1 MMIPNSHFKQ
11 IGPVKLPLNWGNSV
25 KECTLRYFEFSGG
38 RYLVVEVGDIDK
50 QKPLETLIRIQSACV
65 FGDLFESRWCDC
77 AWQFEEA
84 KRLLFE
90 NGRGLMIHGY
100 DQNGKGLSLDD
111 HFRVYAEGQANHLE
125 LLTESF
131 DFLGLKYENRN
142 YSEVGVIIKDYYQIK
157 KVKLLTNDPVRLN
170 FFTEHEFEIERI
182 GIQPPIDE
190 YNETE
195 LRIKKDK
202 FGHLIKM

>member
-1 MMIPNSHFKQ
+1 MMANTNLKQ
-11 IGPVKLPLNWGNSV
+11 IGPVKLPLNWGGTV
-25 KECTLRYFEFSGG
+25 KDCILRYFEFKGG
-38 RYLVVEVGDIDK
+38 RYLVVEVGDIDTNNP
-50 QKPLETLIRIQSACV
+50 QETLIRIQSACV

-90 NGRGLMIHGY
+90 NGRGLLIHGY
-100 DQNGKGLSLDD
+100 DQNGKGLSLEN

-125 LLTESF
+125 LLTECF
-131 DFLGLKYENRN
+131 DFLGLQYENRDYTEIGDILKN
-142 YSEVGVIIKDYYQIK
+142 YYHINKI
-157 KVKLLTNDPVRLN
+157 KLLTNDPVRLN
-170 FFTEHEFEIERI
+170 FFIENNFNIERI

-195 LRIKKDK
+195 LRIKKDR
-202 FGHLIKM
+202 FGHLIRL